1 MAFTGYILFIIN
13 QSPSSEGA
21 EKLFK
26 WGEMEKK
33 EFKVSFRLKNFQLL
47 TL

>member
-26 WGEMEKK
+26 WGKMKKK
-33 EFKVSFRLKNFQLL
+33 EIKVFFRLKNFQLL
-47 TL
+47 SL